1 MTDLEGVLKRLV
13 RFAPTRFQA
22 PKEYVVEISKEGISF
37 REKGR
42 RAVAGP
48 VPFSVILAKAEMY
61 SVSIGGGK

>member
-1 MTDLEGVLKRLV
+1 MTELEGSIKRVV

-22 PKEYVVEISKEGISF
+22 PKDYVVELSKEGISF

-48 VPFSVILAKAEMY
+48 VPLATILAKAEMY
-61 SVSIGGGK
+61 GVGAK